1 MTEQKKRHWLFF
13 GFVLLIVL
21 LGIAAYI
28 AVTAIKSVQVNLLEV
43 SLDQVSWTG
52 MRIGFTVRVY
62 NPNPF
67 SITVGRFSANT
78 YANDIFLTAVSLE
91 PFKLPAMQSVDQHF
105 SADVS
110 YAQIGTALLK
120 AIQDK
125 NVNWKVEGEYVL
137 TMPLGITYSNEFRT
151 GR

>member
-1 MTEQKKRHWLFF
+1 MEPKKRHWLFF

-28 AVTAIKSVQVNLLEV
+28 AVTAIKSVQVNLVEV

-67 SITVGRFSANT
+67 SITVGRFSANA

-105 SADVS
+105 SVDVR
-110 YAQIGTALLK
+110 YAQVGTALLRAFQEK
-120 AIQDK
+120 DAR
-125 NVNWKVEGEYVL
+125 WKIEGEYVL
-137 TMPLGITYSNEFRT
+137 RLPLGITYPYKFEIVKT
-151 GR
+151 

>member
-1 MTEQKKRHWLFF
+1 MEQKKRHWLFL
-13 GFVLLIVL
+13 GFVILILL
-21 LGIAAYI
+21 LGIASYI
-28 AVTAIKSVQVNLLEV
+28 AVTAVKSVQVNLVEV

-52 MRIGFTVRVY
+52 MRIGFTVRIY

-67 SITVGRFSANT
+67 SITIQRFSARAH
-78 YANDIFLTAVSLE
+78 ANDVFLTDVSLE

-110 YAQIGTALLK
+110 YAQIGTASLK
-120 AIQDK
+120 ALQDK
-125 NVNWKVEGEYVL
+125 NVNWRVEGEYVL
-137 TMPLGITYSNEFRT
+137 TMPLGITYGNEFKT